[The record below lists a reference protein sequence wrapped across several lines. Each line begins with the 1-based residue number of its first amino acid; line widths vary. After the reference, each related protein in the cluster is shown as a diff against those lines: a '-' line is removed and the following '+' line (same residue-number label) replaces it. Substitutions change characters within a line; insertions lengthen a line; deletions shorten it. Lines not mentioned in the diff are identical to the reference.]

1 MKKLTALILACVTA
15 AILATA
21 TGCAGPASS
30 SSEAITSASSA
41 TSTSAEESTDS
52 LANAS
57 ASSAVS
63 EQVSSSV
70 QEPAPSSAESGSTVS
85 PAMQQLAKDLKP
97 IIKRADIDMGVCA
110 IDLETNERID
120 DKGDRRMVAA
130 SMIKLVVAASFLEA
144 VEEGALSL
152 DDTYTLKETDF
163 VEGTGSLGNE
173 NPGTKIT
180 YEELFEIMITE
191 SDNTAAN
198 ILIEAMGMKTVNDT
212 AKSLGLTRTK
222 LNRLMMD
229 EEAIARGIENY
240 VSANDV
246 ATILE
251 LAYHDELISAKASK
265 LLRSALAQQTD
276 KKGILAG
283 LPSRA
288 KFAHKTGSLPDAQH
302 DGGIVTSKD
311 GHDYVIVVLCGGA
324 GFSLDE
330 ALDAME
336 DIGTASYRD
345 LVEKRAS

>member
-1 MKKLTALILACVTA
+1 MKKLTALILACAIA
-15 AILATA
+15 ALLVTA

-30 SSEAITSASSA
+30 GSKSATSASS
-41 TSTSAEESTDS
+41 
-52 LANAS
+52 S
-57 ASSAVS
+57 ASVSASLSVS
-63 EQVSSSV
+63 EQASSRA
-70 QEPAPSSAESGSTVS
+70 QEPASSSAESSATTS
-85 PAMQQLAKDLKP
+85 PAMQQLSKDLKP
-97 IIKRADIDMGVCA
+97 IIKRADMDMGICA
-110 IDLETNERID
+110 IDLDTNERID
-120 DKGDRRMVAA
+120 VKGDKRMVAA
-130 SMIKLVVAASFLEA
+130 SMIKLAVAASFLEA
-144 VEEGALSL
+144 VEEGTLSL
-152 DDTYTLKETDF
+152 DDTYTLKEKDF
-163 VEGTGSLGNE
+163 VEGTGTLGNE

-180 YEELFEIMITE
+180 YEELFEMMIAE

-198 ILIEAMGMKTVNDT
+198 ILIKAVGMKTVNDT
-212 AKSLGLTRTK
+212 AKRLDLSHTK

-229 EEAIARGIENY
+229 EEAIERGIENY

-251 LAYHDELISAKASK
+251 LTYHNELISAKASK
-265 LLRSALAQQTD
+265 LLRSALAKQTD

-311 GHDYVIVVLCGGA
+311 GHDYVIVALCGGT

-336 DIGTASYRD
+336 DIGTVSYRD